1 MNANKYRE
9 PIMRNIVAVLLLLV
23 AAPSHAAPDV
33 VVQGVQ
39 MPAWLQ
45 RGAITRPLSTGM
57 TLKDGDKLITGANA
71 RVLLQAADGSAIK
84 LGENAA
90 LTVSDLAQ
98 QHSEKGLFRALLE
111 VAKGAFRFTTASIAK
126 LRPREV
132 TVRVAGATVG
142 IRGTD
147 VWGKVGGKMSITAM
161 EKAMGKS
168 LADTDKEAKMDFDVV
183 CLIEGQ
189 ISVAHGS
196 ETPFVMDQP
205 QTFYVMRKDA
215 PPFPVAGLATE
226 QLAKWATETE
236 IAAGQGA
243 TRSGGKWKVLLLTAN
258 NEHDAMAAYDE
269 LRAAGY
275 DARIRPLQGGQ
286 YQLRITQL
294 PSRAEAQ
301 ALALKLTGKMGVTAP
316 TVER

>member
-1 MNANKYRE
+1 
-9 PIMRNIVAVLLLLV
+9 MRNIVAVVLLLI
-23 AAPSHAAPDV
+23 AAPIHAAPNII
-33 VVQGVQ
+33 VQGIQ

-45 RGAITRPLSTGM
+45 RGTITRPLSIGM
-57 TLKDGDKLITGANA
+57 ELKDGDTLITGVNA
-71 RVLLQAADGSAIK
+71 RILLQAADGSAIK
-84 LGENAA
+84 LGENAS
-90 LTVSDLAQ
+90 LTVSNLAQ
-98 QHSEKGLFRALLE
+98 QREEKGLFSALLD
-111 VAKGAFRFTTASIAK
+111 VAKGAFRFTTAIVAK
-126 LRPREV
+126 LRPRDV

-147 VWGKVGGKMSITAM
+147 VWGKVGGKMSISAM

-168 LADTDKEAKMDFDVV
+168 LPDTDKEAKMDFDVV
-183 CLIEGQ
+183 CLIEGK

-215 PPFPVAGLATE
+215 TPLPVTGLASE
-226 QLAKWATETE
+226 QLTKWAGETE

-243 TRSGGKWKVLLLTAN
+243 SQAGGKWKVQLLTAN
-258 NEHDAMAAYDE
+258 SKHDAMAAYDE

-275 DARIRPLQGGQ
+275 DARIRPLQDGQ

-301 ALALKLTGKMGVTAP
+301 ALARKLTGKIGITAP
-316 TVER
+316 TVGR

>member
-1 MNANKYRE
+1 
-9 PIMRNIVAVLLLLV
+9 MRNIVAVLLLLV
-23 AAPSHAAPDV
+23 AAPIYAAPNV
-33 VVQGVQ
+33 VVQGIQ

-45 RGAITRPLSTGM
+45 RGATTQPLSIGM
-57 TLKDGDKLITGANA
+57 ELNDGDKLITGANA
-71 RVLLQAADGSAIK
+71 RILLQAADGSAIK
-84 LGENAA
+84 LGENAG

-98 QHSEKGLFRALLE
+98 QREGKGLFSALLD

-126 LRPREV
+126 LQAREV

-147 VWGKVGGKMSITAM
+147 VWGKVGGKMSVSAM

-183 CLIEGQ
+183 CLLEGK

-196 ETPFVMDQP
+196 EAPFVMDQP

-215 PPFPVAGLATE
+215 PPLPVTGLADE
-226 QLAKWATETE
+226 QLAKWAAETE
-236 IAAGQGA
+236 VTAGQGA
-243 TRSGGKWKVLLLTAN
+243 IRSGGKWKVQLLTAN
-258 NEHDAMAAYDE
+258 SERDAMAAYDE

-275 DARIRPLQGGQ
+275 DVRIRPLQDGQ

-294 PSRAEAQ
+294 PSRVEAEA
-301 ALALKLTGKMGVTAP
+301 LAHKLTGKMGITAP
-316 TVER
+316 TVGR

>member
-1 MNANKYRE
+1 
-9 PIMRNIVAVLLLLV
+9 MRNIVTVLLLLI
-23 AAPSHAAPDV
+23 AAPLHAAPNII
-33 VVQGVQ
+33 VQGIQ

-45 RGAITRPLSTGM
+45 RVAITQPLSIGIE
-57 TLKDGDKLITGANA
+57 LNDGDKLITGANG
-71 RVLLQAADGSAIK
+71 RILLRSADGSAIK
-84 LGENAA
+84 LGENAS
-90 LTVSDLAQ
+90 LTVSNLAQ
-98 QHSEKGLFRALLE
+98 QRERKGLFSALLD
-111 VAKGAFRFTTASIAK
+111 VAKGAFRFTTATVAK
-126 LRPREV
+126 LRPRDV

-147 VWGKVGGKMSITAM
+147 VWGKVGGKMSISAM

-168 LADTDKEAKMDFDVV
+168 LADSDKEAKMDFDVV
-183 CLIEGQ
+183 CLIEGK

-215 PPFPVAGLATE
+215 APFPITGLATE
-226 QLAKWATETE
+226 QLTKWAGETE

-243 TRSGGKWKVLLLTAN
+243 SRAGGKWKVQLLTAN
-258 NEHDAMAAYDE
+258 SEHDAMAAYDE

-275 DARIRPLQGGQ
+275 DVRIRPLPGGQ
-286 YQLRITQL
+286 FQLRITQL

-301 ALALKLTGKMGVTAP
+301 ALAHKLTGKMGITAP
-316 TVER
+316 TVGR

>member
-1 MNANKYRE
+1 MNANKHRE

-23 AAPSHAAPDV
+23 AASSLAAPNI
-33 VVQGVQ
+33 VVQGIQ

-45 RGAITRPLSTGM
+45 RGATTQPLSIGM
-57 TLKDGDKLITGANA
+57 QLNDGDKIITGANS

-84 LGENAA
+84 LGENATM
-90 LTVSDLAQ
+90 TVSNLAQ
-98 QHSEKGLFRALLE
+98 RREDKGLFSALLD
-111 VAKGAFRFTTASIAK
+111 VAKGAFRFTTATIAK

-147 VWGKVGGKMSITAM
+147 VWGKVGGKMSISAM

-168 LADTDKEAKMDFDVV
+168 LADTDKDAKMDFDVV
-183 CLIEGQ
+183 CLIEGK
-189 ISVAHGS
+189 IDIAHDN

-205 QTFYVMRKDA
+205 QTFYVMRKDS
-215 PPFPVAGLATE
+215 PPLPVSGLAAE
-226 QLAKWATETE
+226 QLAKWAAETE
-236 IAAGQGA
+236 ISAGQGA
-243 TRSGGKWKVLLLTAN
+243 IRGGGKWKVILLNAN
-258 NEHDAMAAYDE
+258 SERDTMAAYDE

-294 PSRAEAQ
+294 PSRTEAQ
-301 ALALKLTGKMGVTAP
+301 ALALKLTGKMGITAP
-316 TVER
+316 AVVR

>member
-1 MNANKYRE
+1 
-9 PIMRNIVAVLLLLV
+9 MRNIVAVLLLLLAMPAQ
-23 AAPSHAAPDV
+23 AAPEV
-33 VVQGVQ
+33 VVQGIQ

-45 RGAITRPLSTGM
+45 RGTNTRPLSPGM
-57 TLKDGDKLITGANA
+57 ELSNGDKLITGANA

-84 LGENAA
+84 LGENAT
-90 LTVSDLAQ
+90 LILSNLAQ
-98 QHSEKGLFRALLE
+98 QREENGLFSALLDI
-111 VAKGAFRFTTASIAK
+111 AKGAFRFTTATIAK

-132 TVRVAGATVG
+132 TVRIAGATVG

-147 VWGKVGGKMSITAM
+147 VWGKVGGKMSIAAM

-168 LADTDKEAKMDFDVV
+168 LADSEKEAKMDFDVV
-183 CLIEGQ
+183 CLIEGK
-189 ISVAHGS
+189 INIAHGS

-226 QLAKWATETE
+226 QLTKWAGETE

-243 TRSGGKWKVLLLTAN
+243 IRSGGKWKVLLLTAN
-258 NEHDAMAAYDE
+258 SEHDAMAAYDE

-275 DARIRPLQGGQ
+275 DARIRPVQGGQ

-301 ALALKLTGKMGVTAP
+301 ALALKLTGQMGITAP
-316 TVER
+316 RVVH

>member
-1 MNANKYRE
+1 
-9 PIMRNIVAVLLLLV
+9 MRNVVAGILLMFTALAQ
-23 AAPSHAAPDV
+23 AAPMA
-33 VVQGVQ
+33 VVQGIQ

-45 RGAITRPLSTGM
+45 RGSTTQPLSIGLR
-57 TLKDGDKLITGANA
+57 LKDGDKLITGAGA

-84 LGENAA
+84 LGENASM
-90 LTVSDLAQ
+90 TVSNLSKQSGD
-98 QHSEKGLFRALLE
+98 KGLFTALLD
-111 VAKGAFRFTTASIAK
+111 VAKGAFRFTTAVIAK

-147 VWGKVGGKMSITAM
+147 VWGKVGGKMSIAAM

-168 LADTDKEAKMDFDVV
+168 LADTDKDAKMDFDVV
-183 CLIEGQ
+183 CLIEGK
-189 ISVAHGS
+189 ISVAQGT
-196 ETPFVMDQP
+196 EAPFVMDQP

-215 PPFPVAGLATE
+215 PPFPVAGLASE
-226 QLAKWATETE
+226 QLTKWAGETE

-243 TRSGGKWKVLLLTAN
+243 SRAGGKWKVMLFTVSS
-258 NEHDAMAAYDE
+258 EQDAITAYDE

-275 DARIRPLQGGQ
+275 DARIRPLQESR

-301 ALALKLTGKMGVTAP
+301 ALAGKLTGKMGITAP
-316 TVER
+316 TVSR

>member
-1 MNANKYRE
+1 MFAG
-9 PIMRNIVAVLLLLV
+9 LLLLF
-23 AAPSHAAPDV
+23 ALPIHAEPDI
-33 VVQGVQ
+33 VVQGIQ

-45 RGAITRPLSTGM
+45 RGANTRPLSIGM
-57 TLKDGDKLITGANA
+57 TLNDGDKLVTGSNA
-71 RVLLQAADGSAIK
+71 RVLLKGADGSAIK
-84 LGENAA
+84 LGENATLA
-90 LTVSDLAQ
+90 VSNLAQ
-98 QHSEKGLFRALLE
+98 QSGKNGLFRAFLD

-126 LRPREV
+126 LRPRDV

-147 VWGKVGGKMSITAM
+147 VWGKVGGKMSISAM

-168 LADTDKEAKMDFDVV
+168 LADTDKDAKMDFDVV
-183 CLIEGQ
+183 CLIEGK

-196 ETPFVMDQP
+196 EAPFVMDQP
-205 QTFYVMRKDA
+205 QTFYVMRMDA
-215 PPFPVAGLATE
+215 SPLPVTGLATE

-243 TRSGGKWKVLLLTAN
+243 IRGGGKWKVQLLTADS
-258 NEHDAMAAYDE
+258 EHDAMAAYDE

-275 DARIRPLQGGQ
+275 DVRIRPQGGQ

-301 ALALKLTGKMGVTAP
+301 ALARKLTGKMGITAP
-316 TVER
+316 TVIR

>member
-1 MNANKYRE
+1 
-9 PIMRNIVAVLLLLV
+9 MRNIVAVLLLLV
-23 AAPSHAAPDV
+23 AAPVHAAPMV
-33 VVQGVQ
+33 VVQGIQ

-45 RGAITRPLSTGM
+45 RGSTTQPLSIGM
-57 TLKDGDKLITGANA
+57 RLNDGDKLITGSNA
-71 RVLLQAADGSAIK
+71 RILLQAADGSAIK
-84 LGENAA
+84 LGENASMMISN
-90 LTVSDLAQ
+90 LSK
-98 QHSEKGLFRALLE
+98 QHDDKGVFTALLD
-111 VAKGAFRFTTASIAK
+111 VAKGAFRFTTAAIAK

-147 VWGKVGGKMSITAM
+147 VWGKVGGKMSIAAM

-168 LADTDKEAKMDFDVV
+168 LADADKDAKMDFDVV

-196 ETPFVMDQP
+196 EAPFVMDQP

-215 PPFPVAGLATE
+215 APFPVAGLASE
-226 QLAKWATETE
+226 QLTKWATETE

-243 TRSGGKWKVLLLTAN
+243 GRAGGKWKVLLLTAN
-258 NEHDAMAAYDE
+258 SERDAMAAYDE
-269 LRAAGY
+269 LRTAGY
-275 DARIRPLQGGQ
+275 DARIRPLPGGQ

-301 ALALKLTGKMGVTAP
+301 ALALKLTGKMGIKAP
-316 TVER
+316 TVGR

>member
-1 MNANKYRE
+1 
-9 PIMRNIVAVLLLLV
+9 MRNIFAGFLLLLAV
-23 AAPSHAAPDV
+23 PVYAAPNV
-33 VVQGVQ
+33 VVQGIQ

-45 RGAITRPLSTGM
+45 RGATTRPLSIGM
-57 TLKDGDKLITGANA
+57 SLNDGDKLITGANA
-71 RVLLQAADGSAIK
+71 RILLQAADGSAIK
-84 LGENAA
+84 LGENAG
-90 LTVSDLAQ
+90 LTISNLSQRRD
-98 QHSEKGLFRALLE
+98 EKGLFSALLD

-147 VWGKVGGKMSITAM
+147 VWGKVGGKMSISAM
-161 EKAMGKS
+161 EKVMGKS
-168 LADTDKEAKMDFDVV
+168 LADADKEAKTDFDVV
-183 CLIEGQ
+183 CLIEGK
-189 ISVAHGS
+189 ISIAHGS
-196 ETPFVMDQP
+196 EAPFVMDQP

-215 PPFPVAGLATE
+215 PPLPVSGLAAE
-226 QLAKWATETE
+226 QLAKWAAETE

-243 TRSGGKWKVLLLTAN
+243 IRSGGKWKVQLLTAN
-258 NEHDAMAAYDE
+258 SEHDVMAAYDE

-275 DARIRPLQGGQ
+275 DVHIRPLHSRR

-301 ALALKLTGKMGVTAP
+301 ALARQLTGKMGITAP
-316 TVER
+316 TVGR

>member
-1 MNANKYRE
+1 
-9 PIMRNIVAVLLLLV
+9 MRNIVAVLLLLV
-23 AAPSHAAPDV
+23 AVPTHAAPDV
-33 VVQGVQ
+33 VVQGIQ

-45 RGAITRPLSTGM
+45 RGPITQPLSIGM
-57 TLKDGDKLITGANA
+57 RLNDGDKLITGAGS

-84 LGENAA
+84 LGENA
-90 LTVSDLAQ
+90 SMEISNLAR
-98 QHSEKGLFRALLE
+98 QHDDKGVFTALLD
-111 VAKGAFRFTTASIAK
+111 VVKGAFRFTTAKIAK

-147 VWGKVGGKMSITAM
+147 VWGKVGGKMSIAAM

-168 LADTDKEAKMDFDVV
+168 LADTDKDAKMDFDVV
-183 CLIEGQ
+183 CLIEGK
-189 ISVAHGS
+189 IDIAHGS

-226 QLAKWATETE
+226 QLTKWAGETE
-236 IAAGQGA
+236 IASGQGA
-243 TRSGGKWKVLLLTAN
+243 SRAGGKWKVQLLTAN
-258 NEHDAMAAYDE
+258 SEHDAMAAYDE

-275 DARIRPLQGGQ
+275 DARIRPLQDGQ

-301 ALALKLTGKMGVTAP
+301 ALALKLTGKMGITAP
-316 TVER
+316 TVVR

>member
-1 MNANKYRE
+1 
-9 PIMRNIVAVLLLLV
+9 
-23 AAPSHAAPDV
+23 
-33 VVQGVQ
+33 
-39 MPAWLQ
+39 
-45 RGAITRPLSTGM
+45 
-57 TLKDGDKLITGANA
+57 
-71 RVLLQAADGSAIK
+71 
-84 LGENAA
+84 
-90 LTVSDLAQ
+90 
-98 QHSEKGLFRALLE
+98 
-111 VAKGAFRFTTASIAK
+111 
-126 LRPREV
+126 
-132 TVRVAGATVG
+132 VG

-147 VWGKVGGKMSITAM
+147 VWGKVGGKMSISAM

-168 LADTDKEAKMDFDVV
+168 LADTDKDAKMDFDVV
-183 CLIEGQ
+183 CLIEGK
-189 ISVAHGS
+189 IDIAHGS

-243 TRSGGKWKVLLLTAN
+243 IRSGGKWKVQLLTAN
-258 NEHDAMAAYDE
+258 NEPDAMSAYDE

-275 DARIRPLQGGQ
+275 DVRIRPLQGGQ

>member
-1 MNANKYRE
+1 
-9 PIMRNIVAVLLLLV
+9 MRNIVAGLLLLV
-23 AAPSHAAPDV
+23 TAPIYAAPNV
-33 VVQGVQ
+33 VVQGIQ

-45 RGAITRPLSTGM
+45 RGATTQPLSIGM
-57 TLKDGDKLITGANA
+57 ELNDGDKLITGANA
-71 RVLLQAADGSAIK
+71 RILLQAADGSAIK
-84 LGENAA
+84 LGENAG

-98 QHSEKGLFRALLE
+98 QREGKGLFSALLD

-126 LRPREV
+126 LQAREV

-147 VWGKVGGKMSITAM
+147 VWGKVGGKMSVSAM

-183 CLIEGQ
+183 CLLEGK

-196 ETPFVMDQP
+196 EAPFVMDQP

-215 PPFPVAGLATE
+215 PPLPVTGLADE
-226 QLAKWATETE
+226 QLAKWAAETE
-236 IAAGQGA
+236 VTAGQGA
-243 TRSGGKWKVLLLTAN
+243 RRSGGKWKVQLLTAN
-258 NEHDAMAAYDE
+258 SERDALAAYDE
-269 LRAAGY
+269 LGAAGY
-275 DARIRPLQGGQ
+275 DVRILPLQDGQ

-294 PSRAEAQ
+294 PSRVEAEA
-301 ALALKLTGKMGVTAP
+301 LAHKLTGKMGITAP
-316 TVER
+316 TVGR

>member
-1 MNANKYRE
+1 MQVPTMK
-9 PIMRNIVAVLLLLV
+9 NILVVVLLLI
-23 AAPSHAAPDV
+23 AAPIYAAPNI
-33 VVQGVQ
+33 VVQGIQ

-45 RGAITRPLSTGM
+45 RAAITQPLAIGM
-57 TLKDGDKLITGANA
+57 QLKDGDTLVTGTNS
-71 RVLLQAADGSAIK
+71 RILLRSADGSAIK
-84 LGENAA
+84 LGENAT
-90 LTVSDLAQ
+90 LTISNLAQ
-98 QHSEKGLFRALLE
+98 RREDKGLFTALLD
-111 VAKGAFRFTTASIAK
+111 VAKGAFRFTTAAIAR

-147 VWGKVGGKMSITAM
+147 VWGKVGGKMSVAAM

-183 CLIEGQ
+183 CLIEGK
-189 ISVAHGS
+189 INVAHGA
-196 ETPFVMDQP
+196 EAPFVMDQP

-215 PPFPVAGLATE
+215 PPFPVAGLAAE
-226 QLAKWATETE
+226 QLTKWAGETE

-243 TRSGGKWKVLLLTAN
+243 SRAGGKWKVQLLTADS
-258 NEHDAMAAYDE
+258 EHETMAAYDA

-275 DARIRPLQGGQ
+275 DARIRPLQDGR
-286 YQLRITQL
+286 YQLRISHL

-301 ALALKLTGKMGVTAP
+301 ALALKLTGKMGITAP
-316 TVER
+316 TVTR